1 MDWKKTFN
9 LGNIIIHGII
19 GIAFVL
25 TLSATFYALRLHN
38 LQQSH
43 DEREIKI
50 TSSIEK
56 LKIEDSFSSMAR
68 YLGRSQ
74 PELANDK
81 LRELSGIL
89 AELEEIL
96 EVNLSN
102 NLSQSLRQ
110 FSALINKNSEV
121 SSPTE
126 VVKVLIQKI
135 TSLKE
140 LSERNKY
147 KNILSISVNLE
158 QKISKLKPSQVQ
170 GEFFINSI
178 KTDLK
183 KIELLVNSSALTEA
197 EKNNVTTRLNSLN
210 SEIQLLSLAS
220 LHLKDLNKYT
230 KDASLALK
238 EWIIEIESKVKNYQS
253 LYRSKQ
259 NHLIIL
265 LASLI
270 SFILIGW
277 LGVAYL
283 FRWQKF
289 KISDHI
295 ENEVKIVIEKGILSD
310 QRFMTDHFSENM
322 RGKIIAL
329 LDELKMK
336 LNLGTMLHE
345 GLPFAGC
352 LIDSNFNITW
362 SNKLFLEQFK
372 FNEHQTNDSDISWEK
387 IKKLLN
393 FDGDPIYEALVNRV
407 SGIYSIKV
415 RPSDDKEMKPYE
427 MYVTPI
433 TVNREEKVMLF
444 FYPLLSVK
452 DAINDQVNSAKDTI
466 QRFVELWSEDK
477 LSLEQL
483 QLLEKD
489 FKLSEIEELYKIF
502 VQFYQRHE
510 DDKKE
515 TSLVINSL
523 EKENSNYSFMIN
535 EIQKIEEE
543 RKEIVKSEVNLAEEI
558 RDNFISTFDKAD
570 QLIHLNKSIFQYND
584 DLKNETQKMYQ
595 LASDLLTRGKETREI
610 LQHMDSLKSDYKKLK
625 FDLLEVKTK
634 LVTFH
639 SNLMAQ
645 LPVLDDHQQK
655 LVHRYKD
662 ELARLDLNVS
672 SLEKKLS
679 QLDVFIGKLNH
690 MYVQTIVEQTNF
702 NFSTTQKDHEIREVF
717 GKIRKDLSENEEEI
731 ILNFKELHQLLR
743 KELSKG
749 QAISQNMNAE
759 ESVQIYS

>member
-9 LGNIIIHGII
+9 LGNIVIHAII
-19 GIAFVL
+19 GIAFILAVA
-25 TLSATFYALRLHN
+25 STFYALRLYQ
-38 LQQSH
+38 LQQTQ
-43 DEREIKI
+43 DERESKI
-50 TSSIEK
+50 STSLEK
-56 LKIEDSFSSMAR
+56 LKIEDSFSIMAKS
-68 YLGRSQ
+68 LAKAQ

-102 NLSQSLRQ
+102 KLSHSLRQ
-110 FSALINKNSEV
+110 FSKLINKNSEV
-121 SSPTE
+121 SSPSE
-126 VVKVLIQKI
+126 VLKVLVQKI
-135 TSLKE
+135 ASLREFSDK
-140 LSERNKY
+140 NNY
-147 KNILSISVNLE
+147 KNILSISENLE
-158 QKISKLKPSQVQ
+158 DKISRFKPSQMQ
-170 GEFFINSI
+170 GEFFINTI
-178 KTDLK
+178 KNDLK
-183 KIELLVNSSALTEA
+183 KIELLVNNSALSDP
-197 EKNNVTTRLNSLN
+197 EKSNILNRLNSLN

-230 KDASLALK
+230 KDASLSLK
-238 EWIIEIESKVKNYQS
+238 EWIIDIESKVRNYQH

-277 LGVAYL
+277 IGLAYL

-289 KISDHI
+289 KISEHI

-310 QRFMTDHFSENM
+310 QRFMTDHYSENM
-322 RGKIIAL
+322 RYQIIAL

-352 LIDSNFNITW
+352 LIDSHFKLTW
-362 SNKLFLEQFK
+362 SNKLFSEQFK
-372 FNEHQTNDSDISWEK
+372 INDSSMSESETTWEE

-393 FDGDPIYEALVNRV
+393 FDGDPIYEALVNKV
-407 SGIYSIKV
+407 SGIYSIKI
-415 RPSDDKEMKPYE
+415 RPDENKEMKPYE

-433 TVNREEKVMLF
+433 TVNREERVMLF

-452 DAINDQVNSAKDTI
+452 DAIKDQVDNAKDTI

-477 LSLEQL
+477 LSIEQL

-489 FKLSEIEELYKIF
+489 FNVSELEELYKIF
-502 VQFYQRHE
+502 VNFYQRHE

-515 TSLVINSL
+515 TALAIDSL
-523 EKENSNYSFMIN
+523 EKENSNYSFILD
-535 EIQKIEEE
+535 EIKKIEQE
-543 RKEIVKSEVNLAEEI
+543 RKEIIKSEFTLAENI
-558 RDNFISTFDKAD
+558 RDNFISTFDKTD
-570 QLIHLNKSIFQYND
+570 QLIHLNKAIMQFND
-584 DLKNETQKMYQ
+584 DLKNDTQKIHQ
-595 LASDLLTRGKETREI
+595 ISSELINKGKETREI
-610 LQHMDSLKSDYKKLK
+610 LQHMDSLKSDYKKIKL
-625 FDLLEVKTK
+625 DLLEIKTK
-634 LVTFH
+634 LVSLH

-662 ELARLDLNVS
+662 ELAKLDINVNF
-672 SLEKKLS
+672 LEKKLS
-679 QLDVFIGKLNH
+679 QLDVFIGKLTH
-690 MYVQTIVEQTNF
+690 MYIHSIPEQMHFNF
-702 NFSTTQKDHEIREVF
+702 NTTQKDHEIKEAF
-717 GKIRKDLSENEEEI
+717 GRIKKELSEDEEQI
-731 ILNFKELHQLLR
+731 IITFKELHQLMR
-743 KELSKG
+743 KEISKG
-749 QAISQNMNAE
+749 QAISQNI
-759 ESVQIYS
+759 QIEDSIHPYS